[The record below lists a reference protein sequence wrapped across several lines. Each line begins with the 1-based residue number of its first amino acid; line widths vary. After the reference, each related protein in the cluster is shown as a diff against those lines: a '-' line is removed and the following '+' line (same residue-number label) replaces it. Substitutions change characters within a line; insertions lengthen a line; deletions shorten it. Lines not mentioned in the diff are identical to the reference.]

1 MLRESD
7 SIMGIRY
14 VYRCQL
20 CVWESDTC
28 DMRYGAGRLCFH
40 GRYFVKM
47 YEFSFILISRKSDED
62 EGVFLC

>member
-1 MLRESD
+1 MIQGRGMETKN
-7 SIMGIRY
+7 GG
-14 VYRCQL
+14 
-20 CVWESDTC
+20 WEPIV
-28 DMRYGAGRLCFH
+28 F